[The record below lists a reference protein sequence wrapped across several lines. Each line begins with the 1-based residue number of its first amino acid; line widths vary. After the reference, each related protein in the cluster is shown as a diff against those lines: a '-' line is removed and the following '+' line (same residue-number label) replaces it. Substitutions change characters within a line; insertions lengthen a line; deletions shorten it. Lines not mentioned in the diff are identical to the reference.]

1 MRKGFLLFF
10 AAALALSPAAAQQVR
25 YLDPR
30 DVAEAQRDN
39 AQLIEALGGAE
50 TGPRAAYVESVGR
63 RVAAFSGIAT
73 PAQSLHF
80 TTLNSAVENAF
91 SVPGGYVYVT
101 RQLMALMDDE
111 SKLAFALGHEV
122 GHIAGNHAHQ
132 REEVER
138 ELTWR
143 ALPGIL
149 MGQMMGGFGNR
160 MALERALEV
169 KLESLSFSREQEYE
183 ADTLGLRYMISAGYD
198 PAGAAQLLSALS
210 RETALQARVQGR
222 QNRSIPEWALTH
234 PLSENRMQ
242 RALEEARDTGRLGSG
257 VHNRD
262 AFLSEIEGL
271 YVDDD
276 PAQGVI
282 DGPVFT
288 HPDLRIQ
295 FRVPTGYLMSNGA
308 YAVTVSG
315 SAGKAQFGGGRS
327 TGSLDNHVLQVFQ
340 QIVRGQGQ
348 IAIPRPQHTTVN
360 GMSAAFTTAHVN
372 TQSGMIDVSVIA
384 YQWDAQHI
392 YHFAMLTQGGTGM
405 GPFAPM
411 VNSLRKITPA
421 EAAAIRPRIIHVV
434 TVEAGDTL
442 QSLANRMAY
451 RDFKLDRFLA
461 LNNLSANSRL
471 VPGQKVKL
479 VIYGSAT
486 RLSDSAYM

>member
-10 AAALALSPAAAQQVR
+10 AAALALSPVAAQQVR

-111 SKLAFALGHEV
+111 SQLAFALGHEV

-392 YHFAMLTQGGTGM
+392 YHFAMLTQGGTGL
-405 GPFAPM
+405 GPFTSM

-479 VIYGSAT
+479 VIYGQ
-486 RLSDSAYM
+486 RRG